1 MIPAILVFAYLTLV
15 VYIGIFAF
23 RKGKASGEDFFLA
36 SRTLGPAV
44 FLLSIFGTNM
54 TAFAILGSS
63 GMAYSR
69 GIGVYGLMASSSGVI
84 IPLTIFLIGTRLWW
98 LGKRYGFM
106 TQVQFLRDRWECSGI
121 GTFIFVL
128 TAAMLVPYII
138 IGVMGG
144 GQTLEGISAYRTADG
159 QVAHWV
165 SYEVGGAI
173 VAMVVMSYVFF
184 GGMRGTAWVNT
195 VQTAMFLCFGTLAFI
210 LIAQNLGG
218 LDTIMEKLKASGRTA
233 PLLSRERIA
242 PQEFFSYMFIPL
254 SAVMFPHV
262 SIMCLTAEKIGH
274 FKKTII
280 FYPICI
286 MAIWLPAVFL
296 GVVAAS
302 QYPGLGPGESDDV
315 IIRLLTDNT
324 GPLLAGVLGAAIMAC
339 VMASD
344 SQILALS
351 TMFSEDVFAHY
362 GGKARFGDR
371 TQVWTGRAF
380 VVIITLTAYVIG
392 LALKDKAGIFELAIR
407 FAFSGFA
414 ALAPIMLA
422 ALFWRRSTK
431 WGALAAAVWVA
442 FCVLGTWWLTS
453 YSDPIAPRPPRPAPQ
468 ARAGAP
474 GAPGAQG
481 APVAGAPR
489 PGGSEVAGVNLDS
502 PGAPGGPPARSAT
515 APGPAAA
522 GGPAGG
528 PPAGAGPPQAAGGPG
543 ARRPA
548 GPPQPV
554 QIFPAFGDLF
564 LRGPTSVTIFGYL
577 PVMFMTLG
585 SALLMILVSLITPP
599 PSRKTVDKYFPPRS
613 SEDKLA

>member
-1 MIPAILVFAYLTLV
+1 MIPALLVFAYLGLV
-15 VYIGIFAF
+15 VYIGVFAF

-144 GQTLEGISAYRTADG
+144 GQTLEGISAYETADG
-159 QVAHWV
+159 QVRHWV

-173 VAMVVMSYVFF
+173 VALVVMSYVFF

-195 VQTAMFLCFGTLAFI
+195 VQTAMFLCFGTLAFV
-210 LIAQNLGG
+210 LIAKNLGG
-218 LDTIMEKLKASGRTA
+218 LDTIMEYLKANGRTA

-280 FYPICI
+280 FYPLCI

-324 GPLLAGVLGAAIMAC
+324 GPLLAGVLGASIMAC

-362 GGKARFGDR
+362 GGKERFGDR

-380 VVIITLTAYVIG
+380 VVIIALTAYVIG
-392 LALKDKAGIFELAIR
+392 MALKDKAGIFELAIR

-422 ALFWRRSTK
+422 ALFWKRSTK
-431 WGALAAAVWVA
+431 WGALAASVWVA

-468 ARAGAP
+468 ARAGASRPPTPSGPRAAAPGATGQDTQSRAAQDAGP
-474 GAPGAQG
+474 GAPA
-481 APVAGAPR
+481 AG
-489 PGGSEVAGVNLDS
+489 
-502 PGAPGGPPARSAT
+502 
-515 APGPAAA
+515 PGPAASSGVQ

-528 PPAGAGPPQAAGGPG
+528 PPPSGGGAGAPRGAGPGG
-543 ARRPA
+543 RRVA
-548 GPPQPV
+548 GPPPPV

-564 LRGPTSVTIFGYL
+564 LRGPTNVTIFGYL

-599 PSRKTVDKYFPPRS
+599 PSRKTLDKYFPPRS